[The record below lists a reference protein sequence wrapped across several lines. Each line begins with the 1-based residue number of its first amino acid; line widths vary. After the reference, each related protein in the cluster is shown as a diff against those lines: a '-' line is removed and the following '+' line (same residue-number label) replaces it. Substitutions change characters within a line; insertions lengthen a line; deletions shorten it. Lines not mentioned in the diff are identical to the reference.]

1 MKIKKN
7 ECLFFVGI
15 IFLLLKSW
23 ISVSEL
29 FRSLQILDNILMF
42 SAYIFFLISII
53 IKKPRNKEIKIDII
67 LITIGILTY
76 ICSKYTA
83 ILTLF
88 FVLISMKDIE
98 VKKVVKLIL
107 CVNLF
112 LLMIHIL
119 LYSVFMIFD
128 NANLKLLVRT
138 NIDKVVMRYSFFFIH
153 PNVFAMYIFWSLAM
167 FYYLYYEKIS
177 NLTYIITIGIAL
189 FVYFF
194 PNSRTCAI
202 EILLLLITTIISKR
216 KFEYK
221 WLKYTFVIIILFCT
235 ISIFFIDNPIIMKI
249 DDMLNTRISIGNI
262 IYKNYGITLFGVD
275 IRSGTPVT
283 FINGRYISSLTIID
297 SVYYSVLLNYGLVS
311 YIIFIYLLYKAIDIT
326 KYEIDNRNKVML
338 FVYIIY
344 AISETSCLSPILG
357 FPLLLLSNVF
367 KEKLWKKK

>member
-1 MKIKKN
+1 
-7 ECLFFVGI
+7 
-15 IFLLLKSW
+15 
-23 ISVSEL
+23 
-29 FRSLQILDNILMF
+29 MF
-42 SAYIFFLISII
+42 SAYIFFSISIMI
-53 IKKPRNKEIKIDII
+53 NKPMNKEVKIDII

-76 ICSKYTA
+76 IYSKYTA

-88 FVLISMKDIE
+88 FVLISMKNIE
-98 VKKVVKLIL
+98 VKKIVKLIFL
-107 CVNLF
+107 VNFF
-112 LLMIHIL
+112 LLAIHIL
-119 LYSVFMIFD
+119 LYSIFMIFD
-128 NANLKLLVRT
+128 IANLKLFVRI
-138 NIDKVVMRYSFFFIH
+138 NIDKVVTRYSFFFIH

-177 NLTYIITIGIAL
+177 KLTYIVTIGIAM

-202 EILLLLITTIISKR
+202 EIILLLTTTIISKR

-221 WLKYTFVIIILFCT
+221 WLKYTFVIVVVFCT
-235 ISIFFIDNPIIMKI
+235 ISIFIIDNPIIMKI

-262 IYKNYGITLFGVD
+262 IYKNYGINIFGVD
-275 IRSGTPVT
+275 IRAGTPVT

-311 YIIFIYLLYKAIDIT
+311 YIIFIYLLDKTIDIT
-326 KYEIDNRNKVML
+326 KNEIDNRNKVML